1 MKKKLLSLVLA
12 TVMVT
17 GTGATVWASGDGEV
31 IEKYGTEL
39 TNLDLDGTLHGTPL
53 PLPENVMIW
62 ATGPSGEICLSGVI
76 LTISCAI
83 PFMPA
88 L

>member
-31 IEKYGTEL
+31 VEKYGTEL
-39 TNLDLDGTLHGTPL
+39 TNLDLDGTLLT
-53 PLPENVMIW
+53 
-62 ATGPSGEICLSGVI
+62 TDKI
-76 LTISCAI
+76 LTERTKKAV
-83 PFMPA
+83 
-88 L
+88 